1 MSQRDLVAE
10 LQAARIA
17 APAEVRERVRAI
29 AAHSTPPRRVFT
41 WRRALVVALPAAA
54 AIVAAVVVTR
64 PSPSHDATVTFERAA
79 VAHGSVTATPKA
91 TLQTQ
96 LAAPRIAPGRVQR
109 YNASISLRLRDV
121 SSAVKSVQHITSSL
135 GGYPVSIQVDAQ
147 GRRASADLVVKVPRV
162 HVQEAIRRFS
172 ALGTITA
179 EDVRVQDLEADL
191 NATDRT
197 IARLQKQLAA
207 TTDPDRAAALKT
219 RIERLQRG
227 EAAARRTAHYA
238 TVSLHLETP
247 SKTMPAKHGHGPW
260 HGLAVGLR
268 WLGIGA
274 VYALV
279 FCAPLVLL
287 ALAWRLV
294 LRRREDALLSR
305 S

>member
-41 WRRALVVALPAAA
+41 WRRGLVVALPAAA

-64 PSPSHDATVTFERAA
+64 PSPSHDTTVTFERAA
-79 VAHGSVTATPKA
+79 VAHGSVAGTPK
-91 TLQTQ
+91 TFQTQ

-121 SSAVKSVQHITSSL
+121 SSAVKSVQRITSSL

-179 EDVRVQDLEADL
+179 EDVRVQDLEAGL

-207 TTDPDRAAALKT
+207 TIDPDQAAALKT

-227 EAAARRTAHYA
+227 EAATRRTAHYA

-247 SKTMPAKHGHGPW
+247 SKAMPAKHGHGPW

-279 FCAPLVLL
+279 FGAPLVLL

-294 LRRREDALLSR
+294 RRRREDALLSR